1 MQEITTGSY
10 KADTYD
16 HFYKL
21 SVEQD
26 SNVFLKAAHNT
37 GYSAVYS
44 PDMEFITK
52 LHSGNE
58 PMALTAGEYIVHASY
73 SSPRYAVLDVYI
85 PSESSYQGL
94 TSLTSGSYQP
104 VSYNNFYSLEI
115 HQGGNLFLNMSAG
128 SGGGSAVYDKN
139 LNFIKEANYSGTT
152 YLDAGE
158 YVVMAYSYGSPSRAK
173 LNTYIPE
180 ELLIPSDS
188 NVDVSI
194 SAEQIEKLTELYTGF
209 FGRAAEYNGLEYHKK
224 TLEELLSAGLTE
236 DQAFVNIAN
245 QFWIAGKQ
253 YSQNTGFSDYM
264 SDFDFIST
272 VYANV
277 LGRPDAKETDLD
289 GINYWINNMKQSG
302 SSHGEM
308 VLKVLEGA
316 HNYIEE
322 NPTDK
327 VSNYVESL
335 LSNRTDISLFFAQ
348 ESISGDLFGEQAIQ
362 TGRDVMQRIDQN
374 VRSVENV
381 KNALVTNTLLDLP
394 EIELV
399 GVGSIDTLAESIDM

>member
-1 MQEITTGSY
+1 MQEITTGNYKFAESSY
-10 KADTYD
+10 YKFNLVEDT
-16 HFYKL
+16 
-21 SVEQD
+21 
-26 SNVFLKAAHNT
+26 NVFFNLAGDSGTSTIYNDRMEAESRLSFKPIYLK
-37 GYSAVYS
+37 
-44 PDMEFITK
+44 
-52 LHSGNE
+52 
-58 PMALTAGEYIVHASY
+58 AGEYMLHGVKSGSNAF
-73 SSPRYAVLDVYI
+73 LDVYI
-85 PSESSYQGL
+85 PSESSYEGL
-94 TSLTSGSYQP
+94 TSLKSGSYQSI
-104 VSYNNFYSLEI
+104 SYHNFYSLKI
-115 HQGGNLFLNMSAG
+115 HQGGNLFLNMSG
-128 SGGGSAVYDKN
+128 DSPSTTVYDKN
-139 LNFIKEANYSGTT
+139 LNLIKEANYSGPT
-152 YLDAGE
+152 YLNAGE
-158 YVVMAYSYGSPSRAK
+158 YIVKAYASGSPSRAK

-316 HNYIEE
+316 HNYIEA